1 MTDNISQQ
9 FAGELRSFFS
19 LSLLNLVFAALLT
32 AFGVIVTIVFGMDF
46 IDTSMPALPEGDI
59 SIVFPVL
66 KILFGGLAVVGGLRW
81 MYTSVP
87 IFSGIKE
94 LRDDYSGLE
103 EPVSDAT
110 ITGMIIRMISIYRE
124 NRETILY
131 MINTSI
137 FWGFYLLMLGITYS
151 LEFISF
157 STSSGTF
164 TVDALRVIPLASL
177 AFFIAIV
184 SLFSMAFFKKFKKYA
199 NVWDLRQQEIDQAEE
214 NLQHFLERE

>member
-9 FAGELRSFFS
+9 FAGEIRSFFS
-19 LSLLNLVFAALLT
+19 LSLLNVVFAALLT
-32 AFGVIVTIVFGMDF
+32 AFGVIVTIVFGMEF
-46 IDTSMPALPEGDI
+46 IGTSMPALPEGDI

-66 KILFGGLAVVGGLRW
+66 KILFGVLAVVGGLRW
-81 MYTSVP
+81 MYTSMP

-94 LRDDYSGLE
+94 LRDEYSGLE
-103 EPVSDAT
+103 EPVSDET

-137 FWGFYLLMLGITYS
+137 FWGFYLLLLGITYS

-199 NVWDLRQQEIDQAEE
+199 NVWDVRQQKIDRAEE